1 MKDIYSR
8 TNNIC
13 LVFLTIFAATL
24 ALMFMKPVLIPLIF
38 SIFAYSLM
46 TPLVLLIKNKAGVPK
61 NLAIFLSLILLFFVL
76 TLFVFIVIN
85 SVGNFIAVAPKYK
98 ESLTESLI
106 FIENTLTSLN
116 INVQLTHLQE
126 SIQKLPFIS
135 YAQTLTGHLFSFMGY
150 LILVFVFTLFMM
162 TGKSRQSGKRENK
175 FLNDILKKVSLYLSI
190 KFTMSLLTG
199 FLVWITLLVF
209 GVDLAFIFGLLT
221 VLLNFIPTI
230 GSLVAIILPLPV
242 MFLQYKFSWPFF
254 VILSISG
261 SIQFFIGNVLEP
273 KIMGGSMDM
282 HPIAVL
288 VCLIFW
294 GMVWGIPGMFL
305 AVPIT
310 AVFKILFEKIEATQ
324 ILAEILA
331 GRLPS
336 KQNP

>member
-1 MKDIYSR
+1 MNDIYSR

-13 LVFLTIFAATL
+13 LVFLTIFTATI

-46 TPLVLLIKNKAGVPK
+46 TPLVLLIKNKMGIPK
-61 NLAIFLSLILLFFVL
+61 NLAILLSLILLFFIL
-76 TLFVFIVIN
+76 TLFILVVIN
-85 SVGNFIAVAPKYK
+85 SIENFVTVAPKYK
-98 ESLTESLI
+98 QSLTESLI
-106 FIENTLTSLN
+106 FLESKLTSLN
-116 INVQLTHLQE
+116 VNVQLTHLQE

-162 TGKSRQSGKRENK
+162 TGKSRQGDNRENE
-175 FLNDILKKVSLYLSI
+175 FLNDILKKISLYLSI
-190 KFTMSLLTG
+190 KSTMSLLTG
-199 FLVWITLLVF
+199 FFVWITLLLF
-209 GVDLAFIFGLLT
+209 GVDLAFIFGILT

-230 GSLVAIILPLPV
+230 GSLLAIVLPLPV
-242 MFLQYKFSWPFF
+242 VFLQYKFSWPFF

-261 SIQFFIGNVLEP
+261 SIQFCIGNVLEP

-336 KQNP
+336 KRSL